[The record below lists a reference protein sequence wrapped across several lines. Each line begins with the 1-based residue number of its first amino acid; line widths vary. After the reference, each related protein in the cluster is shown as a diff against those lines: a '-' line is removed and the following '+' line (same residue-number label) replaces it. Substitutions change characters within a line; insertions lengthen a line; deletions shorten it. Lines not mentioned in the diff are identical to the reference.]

1 MRRLLALIAIPLVAC
16 VVLAGCG
23 SSSKSSASASSSAT
37 SSASGSAASVSGS
50 GANTAITATGA
61 FGKAPKVTIPKA
73 LPGSNLT
80 VKTLIQGSGPVL
92 TKSDALAANFVLYFW
107 QGKASSLKASTY
119 TSSPTVIGGQML
131 PGLETA
137 LVGKKVGSR
146 VLAVIPPAQG
156 YGTSGN
162 SQIGV
167 TGSTWLVFVI
177 DVVKG
182 YADNASAT
190 GSQVSNG
197 GGTLPTVSAKSGTA
211 PSVSFT
217 SAAPP
222 GALVTKTL
230 VKGTGPKVTKG
241 EYVIAQYSGYIWRTK
256 KVFGSSW
263 SSGSPFGFVIGASP
277 EQVIPG
283 WDKGLTGQTVG
294 SRVLLSVPP
303 GRGLRQRRGLPGRH
317 HRQGH
322 PAVRGRHHRRAQA
335 GLSRYLNAAAGG
347 RRAGRPPLRP
357 GSTPGPDPGRGP
369 SSTAVPEPR
378 AAPPPGRRRAP

>member
-1 MRRLLALIAIPLVAC
+1 MRRFLALIAIPLLAC
-16 VVLAGCG
+16 VALAGCG
-23 SSSKSSASASSSAT
+23 SSSKSSAS
-37 SSASGSAASVSGS
+37 SSASASASATASGSTGSVSGS

-80 VKTLIQGSGPVL
+80 VKTLIQGTGPVL

-107 QGKASSLKASTY
+107 QGKTSSLKASTY

-131 PGLETA
+131 PGLESA

-146 VLAVIPPAQG
+146 VLAVVPPAQG
-156 YGTSGN
+156 YGTAGN

-182 YADNASAT
+182 YADNAGAT

-197 GGTLPTVSAKSGTA
+197 GGTLPTVSAKSGIA

-217 SAAPP
+217 SVSPP
-222 GALVTKTL
+222 GALVAKTL
-230 VKGTGPKVTKG
+230 VKGNGPKVTKG

-263 SSGSPFGFVIGASP
+263 SSGSPFGFTIGASP

-303 GRGLRQRRGLPGRH
+303 AEGYGTTG
-317 HRQGH
+317 
-322 PAVRGRHHRRAQA
+322 ASQA
-335 GLSRYLNAAAGG
+335 GITGKDTLLFVVDIIDALPAK
-347 RRAGRPPLRP
+347 
-357 GSTPGPDPGRGP
+357 
-369 SSTAVPEPR
+369 
-378 AAPPPGRRRAP
+378 